1 MRRAGYF
8 SVSVLS
14 VLISAATTA
23 AATTS
28 PQMTRAEQM
37 TSGTLIGMCSPSQ
50 TLDVMGLALMLMG
63 VLVFLTGLAGLAVF
77 ELRHAMPGLKRGAGT
92 GLNIHRHKAAAV
104 AMQGGHQ
111 AVTMLAVLMLPV
123 IWHGIGGQDH
133 TDTAARLVLG
143 SCQSGG
149 FLLLD
154 QHAIWLLSG
163 ICLASA
169 FAAVWI
175 HFVLWPWADRRVNAW
190 LLARSAATGHAQP

>member
-14 VLISAATTA
+14 VLISAAKTA

-37 TSGTLIGMCSPSQ
+37 TSGTLI
-50 TLDVMGLALMLMG
+50 
-63 VLVFLTGLAGLAVF
+63 
-77 ELRHAMPGLKRGAGT
+77 
-92 GLNIHRHKAAAV
+92 
-104 AMQGGHQ
+104 
-111 AVTMLAVLMLPV
+111 
-123 IWHGIGGQDH
+123 
-133 TDTAARLVLG
+133 
-143 SCQSGG
+143 
-149 FLLLD
+149 
-154 QHAIWLLSG
+154 G